1 MSTEATGAK
10 NQLRLHQMTHDAW
23 ESVIFLQTQLQDL
36 EGPLDIGEHWT
47 PEGAE
52 YQRAMEYQQ
61 VITYQV
67 AVKKLEGLVVQ
78 RLFELTK
85 ANVSETGKCL

>member
-1 MSTEATGAK
+1 MITEATGA
-10 NQLRLHQMTHDAW
+10 NYLLRLHQVTHDAW

-47 PEGAE
+47 PEDAE
-52 YQRAMEYQQ
+52 YQRAMEYQW
-61 VITYQV
+61 VRTYQV
-67 AVKKLEGLVVQ
+67 AVDKLEGLVVQ